1 MDLKSKIIL
10 ISGPTA
16 SGKSSFAIKLAK
28 KVSGEIINA
37 DSMQVYKQLK
47 ILSSRPDKLKYQKI
61 IHHLYGFHDVKK
73 NFSTGNWLKLVFKK
87 IDELFNQLKSTK
99 DLSSAQI
106 IENEIWEIW
115 SIHPSDGRRGFRLTE
130 LLTQGTRLMN
140 VGELGKAYKTFTQII
155 AVEPDWAE
163 AWNKRA
169 TVLYLMDQ
177 YQSSLDDIKITLA
190 LEPRHFGALSGQAL
204 NYIEL
209 NEYEKAIKSYKTVQ
223 KIYPIMDG
231 AKKMIPQLE
240 KLIKDQAI

>member
-1 MDLKSKIIL
+1 MKKTIL
-10 ISGPTA
+10 IIFLSLLFFSNVNA
-16 SGKSSFAIKLAK
+16 EERNNKLDK
-28 KVSGEIINA
+28 LFI
-37 DSMQVYKQLK
+37 QLK
-47 ILSSRPDKLKYQKI
+47 
-61 IHHLYGFHDVKK
+61 
-73 NFSTGNWLKLVFKK
+73 N
-87 IDELFNQLKSTK
+87 TK
-99 DLSSAQI
+99 ELSSAQI

-115 SIHPSDGRRGFRLTE
+115 SIHPSDDRRGFRLTE

-140 VGELGKAYKTFTQII
+140 MGELSKSYKIFTQII

-177 YQSSLDDIKITLA
+177 YRSSLDDIKITLT

-209 NEYEKAIKSYKTVQ
+209 NEYEKAIKSYKDVQ

-231 AKKMIPQLE
+231 AKKMIPELE
-240 KLIKDQAI
+240 ELIKNLAI